1 MALPTLLCEL
11 LRALIARRA
20 HCALLTPSSSGAVI
34 LAGHAP
40 CNSSL
45 DLAVA
50 VAVVAAVDTAQVV
63 GEVEVEGAAGAL
75 VRSL

>member
-11 LRALIARRA
+11 LRALIVRRA
-20 HCALLTPSSSGAVI
+20 HCALLTPSSSGA
-34 LAGHAP
+34 